1 MIETDI
7 DFGDAETDIDFGDT
21 PVPIRKFALRGHQ
34 PQWLE
39 TIWEDLKT
47 YSRILVVAP
56 GGVGKTTLFAALAA
70 RAHQHGIRTLV
81 LENRDRLTRQTADR
95 IRKETGLEVDVE
107 MGDQHAGPFAPIVV
121 GSVQTLGRVS
131 RLSGF
136 DPTHFGLI
144 VPDEAHFSLAPQW
157 ARILRYFHYG
167 AASLEP
173 EWVDPQDGAYIPA
186 AKVVGFTATPDI
198 GERKNLGE
206 FYQHRSVD
214 YSYLEAVNDGWLVGP
229 VQKCI
234 PVKIDLRKY
243 KTSRAMGGND
253 FKVGDLSQALEPV
266 IEELAEQIFIEAE
279 TKKTIAFL
287 PSVQCARMMTE
298 SLTRLGM
305 KAIFVSGECL
315 DVDDKTEEFV
325 SSGPGTVLCNAV
337 LYTYGVDFP
346 DVDCIAWFRA
356 TISRA
361 FYIQGIYRG
370 TRVLPGVIDG
380 LNTAEERRNAIARS
394 SKPNLLILDPM
405 FVSDRIDLLDAYD
418 LFTDK
423 PKVKAAMKAAG
434 DPSPEAAE
442 KAERDFLESLKRE
455 AKKHARKAART
466 IDPLA
471 WAVSIGDAA
480 LANLV
485 PQTAWD
491 SSPPTPGQLGFLR
504 SQGIDVS
511 GIRYKGMAQK
521 LVGRVVARL
530 QLKLASAHQL
540 SFLKQL
546 GMDEQKCAT
555 LSAKEATVL
564 IDQTLAEKKARR
576 ESDGLGEE
584 LLDV

>member
-1 MIETDI
+1 MIELDI
-7 DFGDAETDIDFGDT
+7 DFGDAEIDIDFGDA
-21 PVPIRKFALRGHQ
+21 PAPAHKFALRGHQ

-39 TIWEDLKT
+39 TIWEDLKI
-47 YSRILVVAP
+47 YSRTLVVAP

-70 RAHQHGIRTLV
+70 RAHKHGIRTLV

-107 MGDQHAGPFAPIVV
+107 MGDSHAGPFAPIVV
-121 GSVQTLGRVS
+121 GSVQTLGRVG
-131 RLSGF
+131 RLTGF

-157 ARILRYFHYG
+157 ARILRYFHFG
-167 AASLEP
+167 ADSLNADWVEP
-173 EWVDPQDGAYIPA
+173 VDGAYTPM

-214 YSYLEAVNDGWLVGP
+214 YSYLDAVNDGWLVGP

-243 KTSRAMGGND
+243 KTSRSMGGND

-266 IEELAEQIFIEAE
+266 IEELAEQIFLEAE
-279 TKKTIAFL
+279 DKKTIAFL
-287 PSVQCARMMTE
+287 PSVECARMMCA
-298 SLTRLGM
+298 SLQRLGM

-325 SSGPGTVLCNAV
+325 ASGPGTVLCNAV

-380 LNTAEERRNAIARS
+380 LNTAEERRAAIARS
-394 SKPNLLILDPM
+394 KKKNLLILDPM

-434 DPSPEAAE
+434 DPSPDAAQ

-471 WAVSIGDAA
+471 FAVSIGDEA
-480 LANLV
+480 LANYV
-485 PQTAWD
+485 PQNSWD
-491 SSPPTPGQLGFLR
+491 QGPPTAGQLDFLR
-504 SQGIDVS
+504 KQGIDVA

-521 LVGRVVARL
+521 LVGRVLARI

-540 SFLKQL
+540 SFMRQL
-546 GMDEQKCAT
+546 GLDDKKCTT
-555 LSAKEATVL
+555 LSAREASAL
-564 IDQTLAEKKARR
+564 IDRTLAEKKARR
-576 ESDGLGEE
+576 SDGSSGEE
-584 LLDV
+584 FLDV